1 MKRSAKRILSA
12 VAAGLGCVLI
22 GAYLGA
28 NHAYDRIGRE
38 LPQMIEAAGCS
49 PDYGGAP
56 LSAGRP

>member
-1 MKRSAKRILSA
+1 MSA

-22 GAYLGA
+22 GIYLGA

-56 LSAGRP
+56 LSAGRS